1 MGEHLIDGQFQS
13 DKYPTCPRGKVPLS
27 TKDTLAQDL
36 LWTLAQRYREIDS
49 EFSDDLEKALLL
61 QGYAPPYNKQVA
73 LLKMLHVLSDEFGI
87 ILETS
92 IAAIDQD
99 TMQPFI
105 EFYHQQKGGFHSRT
119 RLGPDLIQE
128 RLPADDVQATK
139 ALFRELAKE
148 LRREL
153 TEWQSRQQ

>member
-1 MGEHLIDGQFQS
+1 MGAHLIDGEFQS

-27 TKDTLAQDL
+27 TKDTLAQPF
-36 LWTLAQRYREIDS
+36 LWEYAQQHREIDS

-61 QGYAPPYNKQVA
+61 SGFTPPYSAQTA
-73 LLKMLHVLSDEFGI
+73 LLKMLHVLSDEFDI

-99 TMQPFI
+99 TMQPYL
-105 EFYHQQKGGFHSRT
+105 EFYCEQKGGFHSRL
-119 RLGPDLIQE
+119 RLKPDSLME
-128 RLPADDVQATK
+128 RLPESDAMQTEK
-139 ALFRELAKE
+139 AIPRELESE

-153 TEWQSRQQ
+153 TEWQSK